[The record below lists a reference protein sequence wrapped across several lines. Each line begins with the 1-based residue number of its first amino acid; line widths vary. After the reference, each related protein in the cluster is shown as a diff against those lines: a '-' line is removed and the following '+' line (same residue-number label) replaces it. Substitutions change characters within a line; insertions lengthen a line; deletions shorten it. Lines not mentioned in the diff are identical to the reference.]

1 MHTHTLNVI
10 ILYHSILRLMVLY
23 MGQLDRGWFLVTSRT
38 ESWPPHVSRWGVDHT
53 CWSWLVKKVPDFSSF
68 LSPHPFSLVT
78 SSAAGQYSSANAED
92 MRAHTHTRTR
102 KHAHMCVYIHMRIYT
117 YTLPAKQTEQWHIT
131 ILVGFYFCILLGFA
145 IYMCRIIY
153 IYIKYILSPFNV
165 PPSLQVGL

>member
-53 CWSWLVKKVPDFSSF
+53 CWSWLVKKVPVFSSF

-92 MRAHTHTRTR
+92 MRAHTHTHTQTRTYV
-102 KHAHMCVYIHMRIYT
+102 CVYIHIRIYA

-153 IYIKYILSPFNV
+153 IYIY
-165 PPSLQVGL
+165 